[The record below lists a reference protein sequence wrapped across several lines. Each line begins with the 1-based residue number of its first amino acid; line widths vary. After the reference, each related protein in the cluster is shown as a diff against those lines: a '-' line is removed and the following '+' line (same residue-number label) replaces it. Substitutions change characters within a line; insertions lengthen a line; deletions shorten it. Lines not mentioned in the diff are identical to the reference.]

1 MKQIENDL
9 VSEIKKLS
17 NQLDNHYKL
26 ELNFRNHCYLR
37 IAYDITV
44 KNKWDSIVKRP
55 FTKYASEHQL
65 QTVFNLLKQ
74 YVIDKEKL
82 VHDNKI
88 SLEFREKE
96 AHINLKNQSSRQGI
110 IRF

>member
-9 VSEIKKLS
+9 IFEIKKLS
-17 NQLDNHYKL
+17 NQLDNHYNL
-26 ELNFRNHCYLR
+26 ELNLRNHCYLR

-65 QTVFNLLKQ
+65 QTVLNLMKL

-82 VHDNKI
+82 LQDNKI

-96 AHINLKNQSSRQGI
+96 AHLNLKNQSNRQGI